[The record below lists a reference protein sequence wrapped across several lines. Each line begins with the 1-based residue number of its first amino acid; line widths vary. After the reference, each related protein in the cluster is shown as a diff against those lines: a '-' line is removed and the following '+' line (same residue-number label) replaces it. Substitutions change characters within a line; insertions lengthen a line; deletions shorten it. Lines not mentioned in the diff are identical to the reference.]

1 MANENLMAII
11 DKALETYKV
20 GGEFTKQRGAQLET
34 ARKKYTTGAQAGL
47 ASRGLSGTTI
57 AASIPAAFEQEIGAQ
72 FKTET
77 ERLRS
82 GQELQGLLTK
92 AGFLEA
98 EEERQLRRDLAD
110 QDSADRKY
118 ASSMSAA
125 AAIHGGGGGGG
136 GSGGGGSSQSMI
148 DSWRSRA
155 PISRGGTGGGGTQ
168 IGAPRQHVGE
178 GGGGFSGGSTGGS
191 ATSTGVWQVN
201 DQTGKLEQIEGGSTP
216 AKPVTNQ
223 HGVDPNDPK
232 YWSTWQ
238 KAKAGLLGEGQYVAG

>member
-20 GGEFTKQRGAQLET
+20 GGAFEKGRGAQLKT
-34 ARKKYTTGAQAGL
+34 AERKYTTGAQASL
-47 ASRGLSGTTI
+47 AGRGLSGTTI
-57 AASIPAAFEQEIGAQ
+57 AASIPGAFEQDVAAPYRTQ
-72 FKTET
+72 TET
-77 ERLRS
+77 MRS
-82 GQELQGLLTK
+82 GQEMQTLLAK

-125 AAIHGGGGGGG
+125 AAIHGGGG
-136 GSGGGGSSQSMI
+136 SGGGGSSQSMI
-148 DSWRSRA
+148 DSWRSRG

-168 IGAPRQHVGE
+168 IGAPRQHTGE
-178 GGGGFSGGSTGGS
+178 GGGGFRGGLSGGNV
-191 ATSTGVWQVN
+191 TSTGVWQVN
-201 DQTGKLEQIEGGSTP
+201 DKTGKLEQIEAGSTP